1 MASKNISFPKIEPVT
16 LREKIVAML
25 KEAFFAG
32 TLKPG
37 DLIVE
42 RQLSRQLKIGTP
54 AIREALFTLQE
65 QGFVNRVVNTG
76 TYVNKFTYD
85 EVRQMYLLRT
95 ELELL
100 ALRWAKSRV
109 TEEDLLGLEQA
120 VERIVE
126 AATPEKAHLF
136 YERDLDFHRQCWNL
150 SGNKFLS
157 RSLETMVAPLF
168 AFVLADNRATVN
180 AEGAREHFHIVN
192 ALRNLQE
199 PEFTSVIRNTL
210 NSFAL
215 WGISSMG
222 EAKESLIK
230 PHP

>member
-1 MASKNISFPKIEPVT
+1 MDETAGFQDKARMTSKNISFPKIEPVT

-42 RQLSRQLKIGTP
+42 RQLSRQLNIGTP

-109 TEEDLLGLEQA
+109 TEEDLLGLEEA

-126 AATPEKAHLF
+126 AAAPEKTHPF
-136 YERDLDFHRQCWNL
+136 Y
-150 SGNKFLS
+150 
-157 RSLETMVAPLF
+157 
-168 AFVLADNRATVN
+168 
-180 AEGAREHFHIVN
+180 
-192 ALRNLQE
+192 
-199 PEFTSVIRNTL
+199 
-210 NSFAL
+210 
-215 WGISSMG
+215 
-222 EAKESLIK
+222 
-230 PHP
+230 